1 MIRKFVSLL
10 LRSKSKVLFSM
21 RKINRLMVSNRT
33 VIVTISENRVP
44 TSIIHADGFT
54 KYFPN
59 IYLFFSAQFN

>member
-1 MIRKFVSLL
+1 
-10 LRSKSKVLFSM
+10 M

-33 VIVTISENRVP
+33 VIVTISENRIPISV
-44 TSIIHADGFT
+44 IHADGFT